1 MTRAQI
7 QEKINMSEAETF
19 DQLRMEISTW
29 LDEGD
34 LSREELPHE
43 FIKERILNDLKSYE
57 GVPE

>member
-1 MTRAQI
+1 
-7 QEKINMSEAETF
+7 MSEAETF